1 MIKQIKQKA
10 NKANKQEPKNVHA
23 VSCKAYAYKAQKKPV
38 QNKHQQQPVTEQ
50 SNDPTEFFQARK
62 NQTTTS
68 TTVNCTKK
76 LTKSKYPCNQNHG
89 TRCNT
94 SLVTHAKAACQKK
107 IHAQSMQNQENEY
120 PIASDSRCAEPHT
133 RELTSC
139 TQNGSK
145 KNKSQVRH
153 CHYKKGT
160 KAGSPDVMERLAG
173 PKC

>member
-76 LTKSKYPCNQNHG
+76 STKSKYPCNQNHG

-94 SLVTHAKAACQKK
+94 KNAKPGK
-107 IHAQSMQNQENEY
+107 Y
-120 PIASDSRCAEPHT
+120 TIASDSRCAEPHT

-145 KNKSQVRH
+145 KTNHRFDTAI
-153 CHYKKGT
+153 KKGT

-173 PKC
+173 PKY